1 VEDYLTSNLQAY
13 FSEQEELESEGMEAC
28 KNARKKHGLVPDPEE
43 DPEETGWCDEC
54 PVNLAGNCPLL

>member
-1 VEDYLTSNLQAY
+1 
-13 FSEQEELESEGMEAC
+13 MEAC